1 MIFNNFKYNYNL
13 YGYDFFSITTLCHV
27 KFMDSS
33 DFINFNYF
41 YSFFFN
47 NSLYLVLFWLD
58 KIQWLK

>member
-13 YGYDFFSITTLCHV
+13 YGDDFFSITALFHV

-41 YSFFFN
+41 YFFFFN
-47 NSLYLVLFWLD
+47 NSL
-58 KIQWLK
+58 